1 MNQVELNSAEVK
13 DLLRY
18 MIKNNA
24 FIQEDG
30 DVPTSIEVTGE
41 SGLGK
46 TSIIEQIANENN
58 LHFVKVNLSQI
69 EEIGDLV
76 GIPLQEYKM
85 FKKTGTTEAGAPKGQ
100 IKWVSRDMITA
111 YVAQG
116 FVGTEDTR
124 TSYSPPAW
132 LVGKND
138 KGGILLLDD
147 YSRADIRFMQA
158 IMEILDRQEY
168 ISWKLPKGWNVI
180 LTSNPDNGEYIV
192 TPLDTAQKTRYTSIV
207 MKWDAKVWAQWA
219 ERNKVDTRCI
229 NFMLMNPEI
238 VSPKVNPRALT
249 TFFKSIKSITNFEN
263 LESLSL
269 IQKLAEGSVG
279 SEVALMFTEFIGN
292 KLDKLISPEDIL
304 LHEDP
309 DFVIRRLKE
318 SVGEGTNFQNAIASI
333 MNLRIM
339 NYALYYAEENTITKD
354 ITDRL
359 SLLITRDDIL
369 TPDISFVLAK
379 KLNASG
385 KFTNLMMNAQVQ
397 EMILK

>member
-1 MNQVELNSAEVK
+1 
-13 DLLRY
+13 
-18 MIKNNA
+18 
-24 FIQEDG
+24 
-30 DVPTSIEVTGE
+30 
-41 SGLGK
+41 
-46 TSIIEQIANENN
+46 
-58 LHFVKVNLSQI
+58 
-69 EEIGDLV
+69 
-76 GIPLQEYKM
+76 
-85 FKKTGTTEAGAPKGQ
+85 
-100 IKWVSRDMITA
+100 
-111 YVAQG
+111 
-116 FVGTEDTR
+116 
-124 TSYSPPAW
+124 
-132 LVGKND
+132 
-138 KGGILLLDD
+138 
-147 YSRADIRFMQA
+147 MQA

-168 ISWKLPKGWNVI
+168 ISWKLPKGWNVV

-207 MKWDAKVWAQWA
+207 MKWDAKVWAEWA

-238 VSPKVNPRALT
+238 VSPRVNPRALT
-249 TFFKSIKSITNFEN
+249 TFFKSIKSITNFEA

-304 LHEDP
+304 LHEDA
-309 DFVIRRLKE
+309 DYVIKRLKE
-318 SVGEGTNFQNAIASI
+318 SVGTGDNFQNAIASI

-339 NYALYYAEENTITKD
+339 NYALYYAEENTITKE